1 MYSMFVPLVVTLIPP
16 CIAAGLIYLVRTG
29 AKRKKIRTP
38 LVRSL
43 LRAPGESLSAQ
54 IDERSE
60 SINSYLLILTLLP
73 LTTYSVYVT
82 QLYLGQLQANPFHI
96 GLLALAVVGVS
107 AYYLVKFV
115 RAWKERRKLCLA
127 HDGEVAV
134 AQELTPLM
142 LEGYTVFHD
151 FPAEKFN
158 IDHIV
163 VGRAG
168 VFAIETKARTKR
180 SAGNGGKDVEVVYDG
195 KSLRFPFH
203 TETDPIRQ
211 ARDQA
216 AWLSKWLSSAVGERV
231 KATPILTLPGWYVKR
246 VKYDDVP
253 VLNNSEIQFHIAK
266 KKEEIPKEMIAR
278 ILHQLDQRCRDVE
291 PKAFGK

>member
-1 MYSMFVPLVVTLIPP
+1 
-16 CIAAGLIYLVRTG
+16 
-29 AKRKKIRTP
+29 
-38 LVRSL
+38 
-43 LRAPGESLSAQ
+43 
-54 IDERSE
+54 
-60 SINSYLLILTLLP
+60 
-73 LTTYSVYVT
+73 
-82 QLYLGQLQANPFHI
+82 
-96 GLLALAVVGVS
+96 
-107 AYYLVKFV
+107 
-115 RAWKERRKLCLA
+115 LA

-151 FPAEKFN
+151 FSTEKFN

-180 SAGNGGKDVEVVYDG
+180 SAGNGEKDAVVVYDG

-203 TETDPIRQ
+203 TETKPIKQ
-211 ARDQA
+211 AKDQA
-216 AWLSKWLSSAVGERV
+216 SWLSKWLSSAVGEPV

-246 VKYDDVP
+246 VKPDGVP
-253 VLNNSEIQFHIAK
+253 VLNNSEIRSYITK
-266 KKEEIPKEMIAR
+266 KKDEVPKEMITR